1 RWAFMVPKQCQEVR
15 YVSQE
20 SRPDG
25 VRARREATLA
35 RQPGG
40 KRAPGAK
47 ARVERPV
54 GAGRALSAALSPAL
68 HESLDCPYKYR
79 AALWALLS
87 VGLSVHAAHQ
97 RPEGSAT
104 LQSQSDDLLRTTR
117 SRLSRHGGYG
127 ADGRAVGPVGA
138 HCRLAAPSDR
148 PGRCGAQTARERR
161 ALRSAPPAAARP
173 GARALKK
180 PHT

>member
-1 RWAFMVPKQCQEVR
+1 MVPKQCQEVR

-68 HESLDCPYKYR
+68 HESVSHKCQYNGIAMLIDK
-79 AALWALLS
+79 
-87 VGLSVHAAHQ
+87 VFF
-97 RPEGSAT
+97 
-104 LQSQSDDLLRTTR
+104 
-117 SRLSRHGGYG
+117 
-127 ADGRAVGPVGA
+127 GPQ
-138 HCRLAAPSDR
+138 DR
-148 PGRCGAQTARERR
+148 VVV
-161 ALRSAPPAAARP
+161 
-173 GARALKK
+173 
-180 PHT
+180 